1 MTDEEMLKFIEDAF
15 EENYELL
22 RLEGGHSLAPYV
34 KRLALEQVKLY
45 WKKMK
50 SLAENVSDTEVRL
63 TLPLRKT
70 PKGRTY
76 TIQGVV
82 DVVSEEDNTILYDI
96 KTHDV
101 DYVRCNKEHY
111 AGQLNIYAHIWQTI
125 HNQTLDGTSI
135 IATGQTEDLKRAF
148 QSKNPK
154 RIQLALEDWRP
165 EVPIEFSEQH
175 VEDTIESF
183 SEVVDMIE
191 ENKFS
196 PASLGKLNSPVRGNK
211 LFATH
216 VCRNCDVRFSCDSYK
231 EYAFTS
237 MKARHDFLSYYDD
250 YGTEHDKV
258 EVLEANLEEDAAE
271 LRQSFS
277 DNGITFGTLTP
288 TRLIETITEAATSPN
303 INVVDMFAGTDTVAQ
318 AMLNMKH
325 HKVKVESKDD
335 EV

>member
-1 MTDEEMLKFIEDAF
+1 MTDEEMIKFIEDAF

-50 SLAENVSDTEVRL
+50 SLAENVSETEVKL
-63 TLPLRKT
+63 TLPLQKT

-82 DVVSEEDNTILYDI
+82 DVVSEEGNTILYDI

-101 DYVRCNKEHY
+101 DYVRSNKEDY

-154 RIQLALEDWRP
+154 RIQMALEDWCP
-165 EVPIEFSEQH
+165 EVQIEFNEQH
-175 VEDTIESF
+175 VVDTIESF
-183 SEVVDMIE
+183 SEVVDLIE

-196 PASLGKLNSPVRGNK
+196 PASIGRLNTTVRGNR

-237 MKARHDFLSYYDD
+237 MKARQDFLSYYDD

-258 EVLEANLEEDAAE
+258 EVLEANL
-271 LRQSFS
+271 
-277 DNGITFGTLTP
+277 
-288 TRLIETITEAATSPN
+288 
-303 INVVDMFAGTDTVAQ
+303 
-318 AMLNMKH
+318 
-325 HKVKVESKDD
+325 DD